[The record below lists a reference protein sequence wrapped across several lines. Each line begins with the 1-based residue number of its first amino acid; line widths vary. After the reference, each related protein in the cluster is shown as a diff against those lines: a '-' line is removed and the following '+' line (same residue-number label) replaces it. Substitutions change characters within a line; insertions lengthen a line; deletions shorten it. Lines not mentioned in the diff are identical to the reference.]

1 MDNENYRELKYFDK
15 FKEKEAKILKMA
27 EFCKK
32 KLIK

>member
-1 MDNENYRELKYFDK
+1 MDSQHYFELKYFDK

-32 KLIK
+32 N